1 MTVINGVL
9 GQIDSKNLGF
19 TLTHDHIMAVD
30 WTLRQ
35 SFAHWFDRD
44 FFIEQAPQ
52 ALIAA
57 KKAGV
62 DTIVDVTPI
71 DLGRDINIIYEI
83 AKKADM
89 QVIAATGFY
98 REMPWMF
105 GKDEDEIVRLL
116 VGDIETGIQ
125 GTNIKAS
132 IIKCAT
138 HEPVI
143 SAMNKTLLKI
153 SAMAHIQTGAPIATH
168 TQAVHKSGTLQ
179 QDVFEEN
186 GVNLK
191 NVVIGHCG
199 DSNDIK
205 YLESILKRGSY
216 VGMDRFGLLQ
226 FNSLENRIATI
237 KKLCELGWENKI
249 LLSHDLVLFSDA
261 GSSKWDPKKRVWFTE
276 AFDSDGKLIDFTFI
290 SKAVIPM
297 LFSAGITENQIKI
310 MTVDNPRLLF
320 EQSFK

>member
-1 MTVINGVL
+1 MAVINGVL
-9 GQIDSKNLGF
+9 GSIDSKELGF

-44 FFIEQAPQ
+44 LFIKHAPK

-62 DTIVDVTPI
+62 NTIVDVTPI

-83 AKKADM
+83 EKKARM

-98 REMPWMF
+98 REMPWMS
-105 GKDEDEIVRLL
+105 GKDENEIMRLL
-116 VGDIETGIQ
+116 VEDIEKGIQ
-125 GTNIKAS
+125 GTDIKAS

-143 SAMNKTLLKI
+143 SAMNKMLLSITAK
-153 SAMAHIQTGAPIATH
+153 AHLLTGAPISTH
-168 TQAVHKSGTLQ
+168 TQAIHKSGTLQ

-186 GVNLK
+186 GVNLN

-205 YLESILKRGSY
+205 YLVSILKRGSY

-226 FNSLENRIATI
+226 FNSLENRVANI
-237 KKLCELGWENKI
+237 KKLCDLGWENKI
-249 LLSHDLVLFSDA
+249 LLSHDLVIFGDG
-261 GSSKWDPKKRVWFTE
+261 GSSKWDPEKKVWFTE
-276 AFDSDGKLIDFTFI
+276 AFDSYGKLIDFTFI
-290 SKAVIPM
+290 SEVVIPM
-297 LFSAGITENQIKI
+297 LLEAGVTEKQIKT

-320 EQSFK
+320 EESFK